1 MNSRGYLQSLLI
13 PPGLHPVTLHF
24 RSPIAERKWQIAQ
37 EGVAARGLLVFMLV
51 MIVLRSVGD
60 AANADEPDL
69 YNHIQWWV
77 GVPALALALLLLRL
91 RTPWRFRLLLPWIID
106 LLVLAFSL
114 QFAFT
119 AAHMTDAN
127 AIYLFGSV
135 ALLLLFNAL
144 LLGLPAVHAMVT
156 NSLAVAGYLWGI
168 HVNAIGHVFREDAS
182 VYVGLLYFAL
192 LVAAR
197 HNEIGARR
205 LFLSRREAAD
215 ARTAAERA
223 LAQLNSATE
232 ARLGWLRSMSHVLGH
247 ELQSPMAVVYR
258 SLRDA
263 RHMTASDT
271 AILELLQRAEHHVE
285 RVSSMIQSARDA
297 SRLEDAVRSA
307 ERAPTDLSRLI
318 GRYVDDISVLPQ
330 YQKINLR
337 FTPCGVLRI
346 QCSSQHIEQL
356 LDKLLSNAADF
367 SEAGSDVE
375 VILTQSAA
383 DQSAEARPFALIH
396 VRNRGPLLSEAAEE
410 LFKPFRSA
418 RPEGMKTGTNI
429 GVGLYIARIIAR
441 SHDGELTAQD
451 LPDGSGVEFVVSLPL
466 AEYPESAS
474 V

>member
-1 MNSRGYLQSLLI
+1 M
-13 PPGLHPVTLHF
+13 TLRF
-24 RSPIAERKWQIAQ
+24 RSPVAERKWQIAQ

-77 GVPALALALLLLRL
+77 GLPALAIALLLLGV
-91 RTPWRFRLLLPWIID
+91 RTPWRFRLVLPWIID

-114 QFAFT
+114 QFALT
-119 AAHMTDAN
+119 AAHMADAN

-135 ALLLLFNAL
+135 TLLLLLNAL
-144 LLGLPAVHAMVT
+144 LLGLPAVHVMVT
-156 NSLAVAGYLWGI
+156 NSLAVVGYLWGI
-168 HVNAIGHVFREDAS
+168 HVNAIGHEFREDAS
-182 VYVGLLYFAL
+182 VYVVLLYFAL

-205 LFLSRREAAD
+205 LFLSRREASY
-215 ARTAAERA
+215 ARRAAERA
-223 LAQLNSATE
+223 FVQLNSATE
-232 ARLGWLRSMSHVLGH
+232 ARLSWLRSMSHVLGH

-263 RHMTASDT
+263 RRMAASDPAT
-271 AILELLQRAEHHVE
+271 LEMLQRAEHHIE
-285 RVSSMIQSARDA
+285 RVSAMIQSARDA

-307 ERAPTDLSRLI
+307 ERLPTDLSRLI
-318 GRYVDDISVLPQ
+318 GRYVDDVSVLPQ
-330 YQKINLR
+330 YQNVSLR
-337 FTPCGVLRI
+337 FIPCGVLRV

-367 SEAGSDVE
+367 SEAGADVE
-375 VILTQSAA
+375 VILSQSAT
-383 DQSAEARPFALIH
+383 DQSDAARTSALIH
-396 VRNRGPLLSEAAEE
+396 VRNRGPLLCDSAEE

-418 RPEGMKTGTNI
+418 RPEEMKTGTNI
-429 GVGLYIARIIAR
+429 GVGLYIARMIAR
-441 SHDGELTAQD
+441 FHEGDLTARD

-466 AEYPESAS
+466 IEYSESAGT
-474 V
+474 